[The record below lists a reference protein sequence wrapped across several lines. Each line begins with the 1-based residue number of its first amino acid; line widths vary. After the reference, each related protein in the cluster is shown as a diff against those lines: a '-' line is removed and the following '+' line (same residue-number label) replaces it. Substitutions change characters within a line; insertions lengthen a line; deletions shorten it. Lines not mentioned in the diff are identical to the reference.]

1 MKPKKIVITGKI
13 GSGKSSF
20 IKILKDK
27 DQFELRSA
35 DYDAKEIIS
44 NNINEIQ
51 EITSRICGKGIDYKD
66 VFFKNQEL
74 KKEIEN
80 FVYYKLYNFYA
91 SIELDKDIFFEIP
104 LYFESI
110 AIANKCGFI
119 PDEVIYINVDKDIR
133 YRRLKTSRNMTDQDI
148 IDRDKYFVSDE
159 FARENANT
167 IIDNNE
173 SIERFQ
179 ERIIEYL
186 DKKYKIFN

>member
-27 DQFELRSA
+27 DRFELRSA

-51 EITSRICGKGIDYKD
+51 EITRKICGEGINYRE
-66 VFFKNQEL
+66 VFFKNKEL
-74 KKEIEN
+74 KREIEDL
-80 FVYYKLYNFYA
+80 VYHKLYNFYA
-91 SIELDKDIFFEIP
+91 SIESDKDIFFEIP

-110 AIANKCGFI
+110 EIANKCGFI
-119 PDEVIYINVDKDIR
+119 PDEVIYINVNKDIR
-133 YRRLKTSRNMTDQDI
+133 YKRLKDSRKMTDQDI

-159 FARENANT
+159 FARENAHT

-173 SIERFQ
+173 SLERFQ

-186 DKKYKIFN
+186 DKKYKILN

>member
-35 DYDAKEIIS
+35 DDDAKEIIS

-51 EITSRICGKGIDYKD
+51 EITNRICGEGINYRE
-66 VFFKNQEL
+66 VFFKNKEL
-74 KKEIEN
+74 KREIEDL
-80 FVYYKLYNFYA
+80 VYHKLYNFYA
-91 SIELDKDIFFEIP
+91 SIESDKDIFFEIP

-110 AIANKCGFI
+110 EIANKCGFI
-119 PDEVIYINVDKDIR
+119 PDEVIYINVNKDIR
-133 YRRLKTSRNMTDQDI
+133 YKRLKDSRKMTDQDI

-159 FARENANT
+159 FARENAHT

-173 SIERFQ
+173 SLERFQ

-186 DKKYKIFN
+186 DKKYKILN

>member
-1 MKPKKIVITGKI
+1 MNPKKIVITGKI

-20 IKILKDK
+20 INILKDK
-27 DQFELRSA
+27 GQFELRSA
-35 DYDAKEIIS
+35 DDDAKEIIS

-51 EITSRICGKGIDYKD
+51 EITNRICGEGIDYRE

-74 KKEIEN
+74 KREIEDL
-80 FVYYKLYNFYA
+80 VYNKLYNFYA
-91 SIELDKDIFFEIP
+91 SIESDKDIFFEIP

-119 PDEVIYINVDKDIR
+119 PDEVIYINVAKDIR

-159 FARENANT
+159 FARENAHI

-173 SIERFQ
+173 SLQRFQ

-186 DKKYKIFN
+186 DKKYKILN

>member
-13 GSGKSSF
+13 GSGKSNF

-91 SIELDKDIFFEIP
+91 SIESDKDIFFEIP

>member
-91 SIELDKDIFFEIP
+91 SIESDKDIFFEIP

>member
-27 DQFELRSA
+27 NQFGLRSA
-35 DYDAKEIIS
+35 DDDAKEIIS
-44 NNINEIQ
+44 NNIKDID
-51 EITSRICGKGIDYKD
+51 EITRKICGEGIDYRD
-66 VFFKNQEL
+66 VFFKNQDL
-74 KKEIEN
+74 KKEIED
-80 FVYYKLYNFYA
+80 FVYYKLYDYYA
-91 SIELDKDIFFEIP
+91 SIESDKDIFFEIP
-104 LYFESI
+104 LYFESMG
-110 AIANKCGFI
+110 IANKCGFI

-133 YRRLKTSRNMTDQDI
+133 YRRLKSSRNMTDQDI
-148 IDRDKYFVSDE
+148 IDRDRYFVSDE
-159 FARENANT
+159 FAIKKAHT

-186 DKKYKIFN
+186 DKKY